1 MEHFLIELLK
11 GIRFIVQI
19 FSRLFQRVMN
29 CFSFAVL
36 FCVVCQ
42 NGWLP
47 WLVKG
52 NVSAEDFQNFFASV
66 LVIYSVIYVVKLP
79 FLLIRLGEGGL
90 DN

>member
-52 NVSAEDFQNFFASV
+52 NVSAGDFQSLFASV
-66 LVIYSVIYVVKLP
+66 LYIYATICVVKFP
-79 FLLIRLGEGGL
+79 FFLSRLDEGGF

>member
-1 MEHFLIELLK
+1 MKHFLIELFRAIHFVVHVLCT
-11 GIRFIVQI
+11 
-19 FSRLFQRVMN
+19 LFRHIMN
-29 CFSFAVL
+29 CFSFAAL

-52 NVSAEDFQNFFASV
+52 NVSAGDFQSLFVSV
-66 LVIYSVIYVVKLP
+66 LYIYATICVVKFP
-79 FLLIRLGEGGL
+79 FFLSRLDEGGF